1 MFLNSK
7 RWFITKWEGCMY
19 RPGAFLISSAAL
31 TSIFSFFFGGYYR
44 ERERAYRLWLMFVAY
59 GKELPSDDE
68 KIDICSELESRD
80 RMFYQAKGLL
90 GILLFTIGLSY
101 LIFQIYSFYFI
112 FRSSPFYDPSAF
124 SEYLWFNTLIG
135 FIVMI
140 NCMELLYIRLAV
152 DRIKKFPFF
161 KIRARVTGQE
171 RLSKVWMVLGCSKLK
186 TPEYSQNKIPKKFYD
201 NQEFYSKEKDRA

>member
-1 MFLNSK
+1 
-7 RWFITKWEGCMY
+7 MY
-19 RPGAFLISSAAL
+19 RPGAFLISCAAL

-59 GKELPSDDE
+59 GKEPPPDDE

-90 GILLFTIGLSY
+90 GILLLTIGLSY

-112 FRSSPFYDPSAF
+112 FRSSPLYDPSAF
-124 SEYLWFNTLIG
+124 IEYVWFNTLIG

-140 NCMELLYIRLAV
+140 NCMELLYIRIAV
-152 DRIKKFPFF
+152 DRIKNFPFI
-161 KIRARVTGQE
+161 KIRPKVTGQE

-201 NQEFYSKEKDRA
+201 NQEFYSKEKDRV

>member
-1 MFLNSK
+1 
-7 RWFITKWEGCMY
+7 MY

-59 GKELPSDDE
+59 GKEPPPDDE

-90 GILLFTIGLSY
+90 GILLLTIGLSY

-112 FRSSPFYDPSAF
+112 
-124 SEYLWFNTLIG
+124 LLISG
-135 FIVMI
+135 
-140 NCMELLYIRLAV
+140 
-152 DRIKKFPFF
+152 P
-161 KIRARVTGQE
+161 G
-171 RLSKVWMVLGCSKLK
+171 
-186 TPEYSQNKIPKKFYD
+186 
-201 NQEFYSKEKDRA
+201 